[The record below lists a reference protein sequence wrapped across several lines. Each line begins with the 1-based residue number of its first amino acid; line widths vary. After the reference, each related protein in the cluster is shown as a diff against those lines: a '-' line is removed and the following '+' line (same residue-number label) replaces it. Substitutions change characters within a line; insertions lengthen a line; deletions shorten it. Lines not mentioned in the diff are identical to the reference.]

1 MTSSRAEV
9 PPILPM
15 FVPPKERVRTEPVG
29 LHNEAAIYTVTTP
42 QKLVNVQHPRKFNA
56 VRFPWHAKAKRER
69 QRALQQRP
77 HPPAWLQQR
86 PRFTSRRGHQSVGSA
101 DAAVVRH
108 AVRLAVHVVH
118 AGN

>member
-1 MTSSRAEV
+1 
-9 PPILPM
+9 M
-15 FVPPKERVRTEPVG
+15 FVTPKERVRTEPVD
-29 LHNEAAIYTVTTP
+29 LHNEAAIYTTP
-42 QKLVNVQHPRKFNA
+42 QKLVNVQHPRKFDPYTTPFFLT
-56 VRFPWHAKAKRER
+56 RRQRER

-108 AVRLAVHVVH
+108 AVRLAVRDDH